1 MLRDVAKRQNH
12 SPLYSEAD
20 VSQTMRL
27 IHPCK
32 YNETIQIRPNIK
44 ATFFMNG
51 HLMGASS
58 ILVQI
63 SWEEYETINL
73 FFTGDYNNKNMFFDV
88 PDLPDWVL
96 NLPLT
101 LVQESTYGDMDSY
114 EVTSCFKQNV
124 LKCLEHGGTVVAP
137 VFSLGRSQEILYE
150 VKCMQD
156 DGSLDVNVPIYFDG
170 KLGIRYTT
178 LYLKDGL
185 DIKEDMKNFLPK
197 NLTFVDKVNRGEV
210 LTSTMPKI
218 ILTTSGMGS
227 YGPAQVYI
235 PEYLTRRNSLIHFTG
250 YTTEGTLGARLK
262 AAEVGTAVQI
272 GGTLV
277 KKHAQVEYTTEYS
290 AHAKADEMI
299 DFLKKFKHLKLVLVN
314 HGEANTKQIFAERII
329 NEVDTERVGIL
340 GSGYFFRVNHEG
352 LIKSLSTKFE

>member
-1 MLRDVAKRQNH
+1 
-12 SPLYSEAD
+12 
-20 VSQTMRL
+20 
-27 IHPCK
+27 
-32 YNETIQIRPNIK
+32 
-44 ATFFMNG
+44 
-51 HLMGASS
+51 
-58 ILVQI
+58 
-63 SWEEYETINL
+63 
-73 FFTGDYNNKNMFFDV
+73 
-88 PDLPDWVL
+88 
-96 NLPLT
+96 
-101 LVQESTYGDMDSY
+101 MDSY

-197 NLTFVDKVNRGEV
+197 NLTFVDKVNRGED
-210 LTSTMPKI
+210 LTSTMTKI
-218 ILTTSGMGS
+218 ILTTTGMGS
-227 YGPAQVYI
+227 YGQAQVYI
-235 PEYLTRRNSLIHFTG
+235 PEYF
-250 YTTEGTLGARLK
+250 GARLK
-262 AAEVGTAVQI
+262 EAEVGTAVQI

-277 KKHAQVEYTTEYS
+277 KKYAQVEYTTEYS

-299 DFLKKFKHLKLVLVN
+299 DFLKKFKKLKLVLVN